1 MPDIFNGKSNPMRMV
16 RLSIICSGITQA
28 MRRHG
33 FPADG
38 SLESR
43 SESLARKLA
52 KDLAQADVAYAAP
65 SIRARETAGLLGI
78 EPSIRADLSDQDYG
92 LWSGRSLEELEQTDP
107 NGILAWMSDPGF
119 APPAGE
125 SVADVAGRA
134 AGFLD
139 EMRGTAGHVVAVTH
153 GAVARGTV
161 LHVLDAPLT
170 AFWKID
176 TPPLCVTDLRFNG
189 TRWVL
194 RGHGEA

>member
-1 MPDIFNGKSNPMRMV
+1 MRMV

-33 FPADG
+33 FPDDG

-43 SESLARKLA
+43 SESLARRLA
-52 KDLAQADVAYAAP
+52 KDLAQADIAYAAP

-78 EPSIRADLSDQDYG
+78 EPVVRADLSDQDYG
-92 LWSGRSLEELEQTDP
+92 LWSGRSLEELEQADP
-107 NGILAWMSDPGF
+107 NGLLAWMSEPGF

-125 SVADVAGRA
+125 SVADVAGRT

-139 EMRGTAGHVVAVTH
+139 EMRGAAGHVVAVTH
-153 GAVARGTV
+153 GAVARGAI